1 MVDLLPV
8 RHELQIFCLKIKAK
22 MHGSTSDGLIQTNF
36 YQFSHVLLVHS
47 STKLKR
53 SDDVREKMRSKYLDN
68 PDYTFEKVN
77 RASLACGPMVKWAI
91 AQVSLLSKELSKRME
106 LYLTLIFSLF
116 FSMRFQIEYADMLK
130 RVEPLRDELKSLED
144 QASLNMKNA
153 QDTKDLITQL
163 EQSIAAYKEEYAQL
177 ISQAQAIKTDL
188 ENVQA
193 KVDRSIALLE
203 SLNIERDRWEETS
216 ETFRSQ
222 MSTIVGD
229 VLLSSAFI
237 AYGKFRFD

>member
-1 MVDLLPV
+1 
-8 RHELQIFCLKIKAK
+8 
-22 MHGSTSDGLIQTNF
+22 
-36 YQFSHVLLVHS
+36 
-47 STKLKR
+47 
-53 SDDVREKMRSKYLDN
+53 
-68 PDYTFEKVN
+68 
-77 RASLACGPMVKWAI
+77 
-91 AQVSLLSKELSKRME
+91 
-106 LYLTLIFSLF
+106 
-116 FSMRFQIEYADMLK
+116 MLK
-130 RVEPLRDELKSLED
+130 RVEPLRDELQSLEN
-144 QASLNMKNA
+144 QASLNMRSA

-163 EQSIAAYKEEYAQL
+163 EKSIAAYKEEYAQL

-237 AYGKFRFD
+237 AYGKCLRAKWAICVKIVGSILGISHISKLEN